1 MSEDREGIM
10 GNLIRDKEY
19 AQRAYSQEREHNL
32 RLEQDHEQ
40 KNKILMDLEQEN
52 MQLKASHVRLV
63 DGEKQAQRDNEELRM
78 RNIQYQNEIEMLT
91 SQIRVQEDAILQA
104 QGLKDHTDKMIID
117 YEKVKTDLT
126 YHIQKNEE
134 LVREL
139 HQTQQRR

>member
-1 MSEDREGIM
+1 
-10 GNLIRDKEY
+10 
-19 AQRAYSQEREHNL
+19 
-32 RLEQDHEQ
+32 
-40 KNKILMDLEQEN
+40 
-52 MQLKASHVRLV
+52 
-63 DGEKQAQRDNEELRM
+63 
-78 RNIQYQNEIEMLT
+78 MLT

-139 HQTQQRR
+139 HQTQQRRQNTESEFESMRREFEQFKI